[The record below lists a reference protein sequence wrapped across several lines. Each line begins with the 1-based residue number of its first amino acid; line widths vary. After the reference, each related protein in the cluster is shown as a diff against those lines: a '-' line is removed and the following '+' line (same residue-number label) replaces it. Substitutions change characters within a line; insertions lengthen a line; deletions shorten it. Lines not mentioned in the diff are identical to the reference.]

1 MRYLLDT
8 HAVVWLL
15 TKDSKLPKE
24 ILEKVTYCEDD
35 FCVSEMSL
43 IEIIQLQQGGRLDSI
58 NRPEA
63 VKRTLVDILNIRIEP
78 LADDILE
85 RLYDIPIPETPKG
98 KHSDPFDR
106 IIIATA
112 IKRNMTLISADSKFP
127 WYAEHCGLK
136 LLAI

>member
-24 ILEKVTYCEDD
+24 ILESVTYCEDD

-58 NRPEA
+58 NRPE
-63 VKRTLVDILNIRIEP
+63 VVRRTLVDILNIRIEP
-78 LADDILE
+78 LADDIY
-85 RLYDIPIPETPKG
+85 RHQAQYD
-98 KHSDPFDR
+98 
-106 IIIATA
+106 
-112 IKRNMTLISADSKFP
+112 AD
-127 WYAEHCGLK
+127 
-136 LLAI
+136 